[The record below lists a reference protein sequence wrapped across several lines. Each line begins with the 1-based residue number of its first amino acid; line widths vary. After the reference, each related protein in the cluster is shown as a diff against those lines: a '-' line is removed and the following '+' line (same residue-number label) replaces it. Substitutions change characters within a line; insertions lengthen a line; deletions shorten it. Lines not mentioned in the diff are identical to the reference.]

1 MDKVTSWADLHES
14 PSDET
19 LMDAYVRGDTAALE
33 RLYERWSD
41 RLFGYL
47 ARALDPITA
56 EELFRRSGCASTRRG
71 SPIAP
76 AVPSR
81 RGSSPS
87 LRIFGVRSSGGGV
100 GTRATAAGS
109 RAVGNGPVRRG
120 DRAGGGATERGPA
133 SARRTPE
140 CTARGH
146 RAAPV
151 RAPLVPGDSRGA
163 RRGVEAVKSRAFRGY
178 KALRVMLAEMQP

>member
-14 PSDET
+14 PSDEA

-100 GTRATAAGS
+100 GTPSNRS
-109 RAVGNGPVRRG
+109 RIPRRRERPCPPRRPRWRRS
-120 DRAGGGATERGPA
+120 DGARSGRRSA
-133 SARRTPE
+133 HSRMHSARSSS
-140 CTARGH
+140 CTGSST
-146 RAAPV
+146 
-151 RAPLVPGDSRGA
+151 SRS
-163 RRGVEAVKSRAFRGY
+163 RR
-178 KALRVMLAEMQP
+178 